1 MKENF
6 KLRKMKVG
14 LVSIAMAAMYIT
26 IQGQAEASEHVSSA
40 SQPTHNVEQRQV
52 TLTPPQSNESQTNTS
67 VQQVEEEKQTV
78 VKEAPKNFVELN
90 EIKPGDT
97 QITGRTLPNYGI
109 LVNIDEKSADSIE
122 SGELGIVTSGE
133 DGTFTYKLNNRKIV
147 YNQKV
152 DVFSSNMNLDFESE
166 DETTEDV
173 MEDNMN
179 ESTSTYTTGRYDK
192 AYKIPEQQL
201 EKDNGHHQVWVEPI
215 LKDSGIIKGHTSVK
229 GRVALAINN
238 KFVNLSDSSE
248 YEKDMPEKDAK
259 SRVDG
264 IWKHID
270 DKGYFEFDFKRKP
283 FDDYQIKRGD
293 LVSITFKPN
302 DEDEAIIPLVFNVKA
317 SDFDSIQSAI
327 TSYNPSNV
335 KKVKILNTITD
346 DIQVDDIQGYDYVS
360 NNGIDKPVENSNGT
374 KEIKGQTKFANAVV
388 NVTSSLRE
396 GNEFPDLQVGEDGKF
411 SFNASSAGFRLNN
424 GEKLHFVVVDPLS
437 GKVLSKLVTKEITV
451 AESEDQ
457 KKERAF
463 DDLIEITPAYFK
475 LVGNEIRGYDI
486 HGYVLTYFNAYD
498 TKELARHIYKG
509 Q

>member
-67 VQQVEEEKQTV
+67 VQQVEEKQTV

-97 QITGRTLPNYGI
+97 QITGRTLPNQTI
-109 LVNIDEKSADSIE
+109 LLNLDKKSVDS
-122 SGELGIVTSGE
+122 VE
-133 DGTFTYKLNNRKIV
+133 DDLVKSDNQGNFIYKLNDRKIV
-147 YNQKV
+147 YNQEIEV
-152 DVFSSNMNLDFESE
+152 TSSNFSLDLDLESE
-166 DETTEDV
+166 NE
-173 MEDNMN
+173 
-179 ESTSTYTTGRYDK
+179 ESTMEEESNDLSKSVNTGRYNK
-192 AYKIPEQQL
+192 SYEVPTSQL
-201 EKDNGHHQVWVEPI
+201 KKDNGHHQVWVEPI

-238 KFVNLSDSSE
+238 KFVNLSDSTE
-248 YEKDMPEKDAK
+248 YEKYMSNESAK

-283 FDDYQIKRGD
+283 FDDYQIKKDD

-302 DEDEAIIPLVFNVKA
+302 DEDEAIIPLIFNVKA
-317 SDFDSIQSAI
+317 NDFDSIQSAI

-335 KKVKILNTITD
+335 KKVNILNTITD

-360 NNGIDKPVENSNGT
+360 NHGIDKPVENSNGT

-424 GEKLHFVVVDPLS
+424 GEKLHFVVVDPLT

>member
-26 IQGQAEASEHVSSA
+26 IQGQAEASEYVSSA
-40 SQPTHNVEQRQV
+40 SQPTHNVEQKQV
-52 TLTPPQSNESQTNTS
+52 TLTPQLSNESQTNTS
-67 VQQVEEEKQTV
+67 VQQVEEKQTV

-90 EIKPGDT
+90 EIKPGAT
-97 QITGRTLPNYGI
+97 QITGKTLPNQT
-109 LVNIDEKSADSIE
+109 LFLNIDGKSVDSVDSLDSAIVQSDE
-122 SGELGIVTSGE
+122 SGK
-133 DGTFTYKLNNRKIV
+133 FTYDLKDRKIV
-147 YNQKV
+147 YNQ
-152 DVFSSNMNLDFESE
+152 DIEITSTSLDFDLESE
-166 DETTEDV
+166 EESET
-173 MEDNMN
+173 
-179 ESTSTYTTGRYDK
+179 ESNDAVGKLSTGRYAH
-192 AYKIPEQQL
+192 AYDTPKNPL
-201 EKDNGHHQVWVEPI
+201 SKNHNHHQVLVEPI

-229 GRVALAINN
+229 GRVAIAINN
-238 KFVNLSDSSE
+238 AFINLGYNDDYNE
-248 YEKDMPEKDAK
+248 HTPLAQAK
-259 SRVDG
+259 ARNEG

-270 DKGYFEFDFKRKP
+270 DKGYFEFDLKGEKFSNHN
-283 FDDYQIKRGD
+283 IKKDD

-302 DEDEAIIPLVFNVKA
+302 DEDEAIIPLIFNVKA

-335 KKVKILNTITD
+335 KKVNILNTITD

-360 NNGIDKPVENSNGT
+360 NHGIDKPVENSNGT

>member
-26 IQGQAEASEHVSSA
+26 SQGQAEASEHVSSA
-40 SQPTHNVEQRQV
+40 SQTTHNVEQRQV

-67 VQQVEEEKQTV
+67 VQQVEEKQTV
-78 VKEAPKNFVELN
+78 VKETPKNFVELN

-97 QITGRTLPNYGI
+97 QITGKTLPNKT
-109 LVNIDEKSADSIE
+109 LFLNIDGKSMDSVDSLDSEIVQSDE
-122 SGELGIVTSGE
+122 SGK
-133 DGTFTYKLNNRKIV
+133 FTYDLKDRKIV
-147 YNQKV
+147 YNQ
-152 DVFSSNMNLDFESE
+152 DIEITSTSLDFDLESE
-166 DETTEDV
+166 EESET
-173 MEDNMN
+173 
-179 ESTSTYTTGRYDK
+179 ESNDAVGKLSTGRYAH
-192 AYKIPEQQL
+192 AYDIPKNPL
-201 EKDNGHHQVWVEPI
+201 SKNHNHHQVLVEPI

-229 GRVALAINN
+229 GRVAIAINN
-238 KFVNLSDSSE
+238 AFINLGYNDNYNE
-248 YEKDMPEKDAK
+248 HTPLAQAK
-259 SRVDG
+259 ARNEG

-270 DKGYFEFDFKRKP
+270 DKGYFEFDLKGEKFSHHN
-283 FDDYQIKRGD
+283 IKKGD

-302 DEDEAIIPLVFNVKA
+302 DEDEAIIPLIFNVKA

-327 TSYNPSNV
+327 TSYNPKNV
-335 KKVKILNTITD
+335 KKVNILNTITD

-360 NNGIDKPVENSNGT
+360 NHGIDKPVENSKGT